1 MNKVMLCIV
10 LALTMLLF
18 SSCDDEITDTSLEVI
33 VKDNLGN
40 PVEGASVKLYLEY
53 SDLQNGIDQIGTT
66 QITNTEGKAVFTGLS
81 PVKYYWFAEKECFNN
96 YNGAVTTAESLT
108 EGVKN
113 IVNCI
118 VSQTG
123 TIKMVSTSTN
133 PYKVYFNGS
142 YVFDVAGGQT
152 FYSFYK
158 PTGSY
163 SIRVL
168 QISGYLIYPTD
179 ETYSTTLSCGETVT
193 VTFPQ

>member
-1 MNKVMLCIV
+1 MKNLILISISLVLCMMFTACD
-10 LALTMLLF
+10 LEEND
-18 SSCDDEITDTSLEVI
+18 SSIELI

-40 PVEGASVKLYLEY
+40 PVQGASVKLYLEY
-53 SDLQNGIDQIGTT
+53 SDLQAGIDQIGST
-66 QITNTEGKAVFTGLS
+66 QFTDVNGKAVFTGLS
-81 PVKYYWFAEKECFNN
+81 PVKYYWFAEKECLNN

-142 YVFDVAGGQT
+142 YVFDIAGGQT
-152 FYSFYK
+152 IYSFYK